1 MSHHHSDQGVQYTAT
16 AYTARLQA
24 AGTQISMAEV
34 GATWQN
40 NTAERGL
47 RHIGRLQQI
56 SMSLSGATTH
66 EYLRLLSIKQTCRF
80 QHKSFFQFLLSRVKD
95 MDQFEKSKAIRRAV
109 QLDSFNSLGQED
121 DSSDRYYLKYAV

>member
-34 GATWQN
+34 GAAWQN
-40 NTAERGL
+40 NTAERAL

-56 SMSLSGATTH
+56 SMSLSEATTH

-80 QHKSFFQFLLSRVKD
+80 QNKSFFQFLLSREKD
-95 MDQFEKSKAIRRAV
+95 IDQFEKSKAIRRAV

-121 DSSDRYYLKYAV
+121 DSSDR